1 MNVAFNRTEDR
12 QVIREKFL
20 EIGNELASIWGAA
33 CKDARINNVD
43 KSVIFQCVENGE
55 YFETKISFEELE
67 EEYGYDLPVMV

>member
-1 MNVAFNRTEDR
+1 ML
-12 QVIREKFL
+12 REKIL